1 MNQGNNLDKERIEKG
16 REDRKLLIKSYID
29 RLSQGEDLDI
39 VREEFVENFE
49 TVEASE
55 IAIAEQ
61 ELIQSGVPLE
71 DVQRLCDVHSA
82 LFHGKT
88 REEKIVNAEKAVASS
103 FEKETEEAEKA
114 AKEEK
119 TALDLRMIPGHPLQ
133 VFMDE
138 NEVLEVQ
145 IKKIRELANGN
156 NMDKLQED
164 LKDLRLNLITHYSR
178 KGDLIYPL
186 LNRTYGFS
194 GPSDVMWGVDGE
206 IRDDIGAIVGLG
218 TGLADFEE
226 KLEKVLNRA
235 EEMIYKENNILF
247 PLCTDKFSEEDW
259 MRIYYELF
267 AYESFLE
274 EGQAIW
280 HQAEEK
286 REELKVIGGKL
297 ARDRRE
303 EVDIKQDI
311 VLGSGHM
318 TVEQTLAVLNTIP
331 MELTFIDDK
340 DTNRFFSDHTPRFKR
355 PDMAI
360 DRDFHSCHPPKAARF
375 ASDIIEEFRAGSRDK
390 YEFFRYLNDEPVY
403 IRYLA
408 VRDENG
414 KYLGTLEA
422 VEELD
427 FAEKHFNTRKR
438 RNTNL

>member
-1 MNQGNNLDKERIEKG
+1 MNKNNNFDKDRAGKEREN
-16 REDRKLLIKSYID
+16 RKILLKSYIN
-29 RLSQGEDLDI
+29 RLSQGENLDT
-39 VREEFVENFE
+39 VREEFVKNFE
-49 TVEASE
+49 HVEASE

-61 ELIQSGVPLE
+61 ELIESGVPIK

-88 REEKIVNAEKAVASS
+88 REEQIINAEKAVASS
-103 FEKETEEAEKA
+103 FEKKAKKEDKA
-114 AKEEK
+114 A
-119 TALDLRMIPGHPLQ
+119 LILREIPGHPLQ

-138 NEVLEVQ
+138 NDIIDVK
-145 IKKIRELANGN
+145 IKNVRELSRDGDI
-156 NMDKLQED
+156 DKLKED
-164 LKDLRLNLITHYSR
+164 LKDLRLNLSAHYSR
-178 KGDLIYPL
+178 KGDIIYPL

-218 TGLADFEE
+218 TKLPDFEE
-226 KLEKVLNRA
+226 KLEKVLTRA
-235 EEMIYKENNILF
+235 EEMVYKENNILF
-247 PLCTDKFSEEDW
+247 PLCADKFSEEDW
-259 MRIYYELF
+259 MRIYFELSE
-267 AYESFLE
+267 YDNFLE
-274 EGQAIW
+274 EGYQVW

-303 EVDIKQDI
+303 EVDMKQDI

-318 TVEQTLAVLNTIP
+318 TVEQILGVLNTIP
-331 MELTFIDDK
+331 MELTFIDDE
-340 DTNRFFSDHTPRFKR
+340 DTNRFFSDHTPLFKR

-360 DRDFHSCHPPKAARF
+360 GREFHSCHPPKAARL
-375 ASDIIEEFRAGSRDK
+375 AGSIIEEFRAGSRDK
-390 YEFFRYLNDEPVY
+390 YEFFRYLNDKPVY

-427 FAEKHFNTRKR
+427 YAEKHFTTRKR
-438 RNTNL
+438 TDTNL